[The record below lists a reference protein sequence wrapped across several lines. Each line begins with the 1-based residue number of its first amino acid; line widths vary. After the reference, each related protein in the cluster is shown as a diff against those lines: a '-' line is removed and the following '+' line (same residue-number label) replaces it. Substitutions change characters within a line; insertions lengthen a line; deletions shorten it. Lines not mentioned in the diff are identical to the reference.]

1 MSDGH
6 LSKIN
11 VARIKMKRYNYFL
24 RGFGMTNRKQSNLGL
39 VLAGLLL
46 SILMASMDNTIV
58 ATAMGT
64 IVGELGGFD
73 KFVWVTSAYMV
84 AEMAGMPIF
93 GKLSDMFGRKRFFIF
108 GLIVFL
114 LGSILCGT
122 AETITQLS
130 IYRAIQGIGGGAL
143 IPIAFTIM
151 FDTVPVEQR
160 GKLGGLFGAVFGL
173 SSIFGPLL
181 GAYIT
186 DYISWEWIFYV
197 NIPLGLLAFV
207 FIAFFYRESKVHTK
221 QKIDWWGAVTLVGA
235 VVSIMFALELGGN
248 EYAWDSSVI
257 LGLFSS
263 FAVLFLAFIL
273 IERKVSEPI
282 ISFPMFKNRLFTTG
296 NILGLFSGMAFIT
309 ASVYIPIYIQG
320 VLGGTATN
328 SGLVLL
334 PMMLGSVV
342 SATGGGI
349 LMNKMSYRNILI
361 IFTIILLTGMVL
373 LTTLSPETSRVWVT
387 IYMIITGLGIGATF
401 SVLPNAAIHHF
412 DPSQRGSVNSTVSFI
427 RSLGM
432 TLGITIFGIIQRND
446 FTTNLKELFSGM
458 GQGGGMGANPE
469 STDPRVLLAP
479 EMRALIPA
487 PILEKITDML
497 SSSITYTFTWALI
510 PTALAFIAALVMS
523 KEKLS
528 ESIEYRQNRNTDK

>member
-1 MSDGH
+1 MA
-6 LSKIN
+6 KQQTN
-11 VARIKMKRYNYFL
+11 QV
-24 RGFGMTNRKQSNLGL
+24 GF

-46 SILMASMDNTIV
+46 AMLMSSMDNTIV

-64 IVGELGGFD
+64 IVGDLGGLD

-114 LGSILCGT
+114 AASILCGT
-122 AETITQLS
+122 AQSIVQLS

-186 DYISWEWIFYV
+186 DYISWHWVFYV
-197 NIPLGLLAFV
+197 NIPIGLLALIFISV
-207 FIAFFYRESKVHTK
+207 FYKESPVHQK
-221 QKIDWWGAVTLVGA
+221 QKIDWWGAITLIGA

-248 EYAWDSSVI
+248 KYAWDSAVI
-257 LGLFSS
+257 VSLFAA
-263 FAVLFLAFIL
+263 FAILAIAFVF
-273 IERKVSEPI
+273 IERKAADPI
-282 ISFPMFKNRLFTTG
+282 ISFPMFKIRLFSTS
-296 NILGLFSGMAFIT
+296 NALGLLTGMAFIT

-334 PMMLGSVV
+334 PMMLGSVF
-342 SATGGGI
+342 SAVGGGF
-349 LMNKMSYRNILI
+349 LMSKIRYRSIMI
-361 IFTIILLTGMVL
+361 IFSLVFTAGML
-373 LTTLSPETSRVWVT
+373 MLTTLTVDTSRFFVT
-387 IYMIITGLGIGATF
+387 LCMIVTGVGIGASF
-401 SVLPNAAIHHF
+401 SVLSNAAIHHF
-412 DPSQRGSVNSTVSFI
+412 EPAQRGSVNATMSFI

-432 TLGITIFGIIQRND
+432 TLGITLFGILQRND
-446 FTTNLKELFSGM
+446 FTASLKDIFAGS
-458 GQGGGMGANPE
+458 GQGAGLAQNPAM
-469 STDPRVLLAP
+469 TDPRVLLAP
-479 EMRALIPA
+479 EARAQIPA
-487 PILEKITDML
+487 PVLDKITAAL
-497 SSSITYTFTWALI
+497 SSSITTTFLWALI
-510 PTALAFIAALVMS
+510 PTAIAVIMALAMS
-523 KEKLS
+523 KERLT
-528 ESIEYRQNRNTDK
+528 ESVEHVQAQAAAEAR

>member
-1 MSDGH
+1 
-6 LSKIN
+6 
-11 VARIKMKRYNYFL
+11 
-24 RGFGMTNRKQSNLGL
+24 MTESKQSNLGL
-39 VLAGLLL
+39 VIAGLLL

-93 GKLSDMFGRKRFFIF
+93 GKLSDMFGRKKFFIF
-108 GLIVFL
+108 GLILFL
-114 LGSILCGT
+114 GGSILCGT
-122 AETITQLS
+122 ADTIIELS
-130 IYRAIQGIGGGAL
+130 IYRAIQGIGAGAL

-186 DYISWEWIFYV
+186 DYISWEWVFYV
-197 NIPLGLLAFV
+197 NVPLGLLAIV
-207 FIAFFYRESKVHTK
+207 FIMSFYKESPVHTK
-221 QKIDWWGAVTLVGA
+221 QKIDWWGAITLVGA
-235 VVSIMFALELGGN
+235 IISLMFALELGGN
-248 EYAWDSSVI
+248 KYEWDSSYI
-257 LGLFSS
+257 LGLF
-263 FAVLFLAFIL
+263 AVFIILFIIFIF
-273 IERKVSEPI
+273 IERSVSKPI
-282 ISFPMFKNRLFTTG
+282 ISFPMFKNRLFATS
-296 NILGLFSGMAFIT
+296 NIIGLFSGMAFIT
-309 ASVYIPIYIQG
+309 ASIYIPIYIQG

-342 SATGGGI
+342 SATGGGN
-349 LMNKMSYRNILI
+349 LMNKLSYRRIMT
-361 IFTIILLTGMVL
+361 IFTIILLVGMAL
-373 LTTLSPETSRVWVT
+373 LTTLDTDSSRLQVT
-387 IYMIITGLGIGATF
+387 IYMIVTGLGIGATF

-412 DPSQRGSVNSTVSFI
+412 EPSIRGSVNSTVSFV

-432 TLGITIFGIIQRND
+432 TLGITIFGIIQRNN
-446 FTTNLKELFSGM
+446 FTASLKETFEVM
-458 GQGGGMGANPE
+458 GGTDFGKSLSN
-469 STDPRVLLAP
+469 DPRALLSP
-479 EMRALIPA
+479 EARAQIPT
-487 PILEKITDML
+487 PILERITDTL
-497 SSSITYTFTWALI
+497 SSSITLTFMWALI
-510 PTALAFIAALVMS
+510 PSALAIVVAFMMT

-528 ESIEYRQNRNTDK
+528 ESIEYQQSKNG